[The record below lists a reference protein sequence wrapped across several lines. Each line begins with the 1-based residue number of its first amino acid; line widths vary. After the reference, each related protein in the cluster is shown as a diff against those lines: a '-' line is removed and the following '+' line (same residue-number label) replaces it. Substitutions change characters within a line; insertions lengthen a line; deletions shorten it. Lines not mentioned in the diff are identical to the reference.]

1 MTDPIADM
9 LTRIRNMIVAKHSE
23 VSIPHSKVKQEI
35 ARVLKEE
42 GYIENFESVGDGAQK
57 TIKVY
62 LKNFEDGMP
71 VISEIK
77 RISKPSRRVYVDKTN
92 VPRISDGMGISVLST
107 SKGIM
112 TGTNA
117 RKIGVGGEIICTV
130 V

>member
-9 LTRIRNMIVAKHSE
+9 LTRIRNMIIAKHSD
-23 VSIPHSKVKQEI
+23 VTIPHSKVKLEI

-42 GYIENFESVGDGAQK
+42 GYIENFESVGDGAK
-57 TIKVY
+57 KIIKVY
-62 LKNFEDGMP
+62 LKNSEDGIP

-92 VPRISDGMGISVLST
+92 IPRISDGMGISVLST

-117 RKIGVGGEIICTV
+117 RKIGIGGEIICTV